1 MSGPARPGSPGDVDP
16 HRDPAWRGRVAL
28 TIVAVLV
35 IAPLLHAAEF
45 RPWTLLAADSLRAA
59 SRFVANFFPLAT
71 SRAFLATAALATWQ
85 TIAIA
90 TAGLAIAL
98 LLAVPATFA
107 MTRVLSVS
115 ALGRPMSRAPAVVRV
130 VVRWTMVV
138 LRSVPELVF
147 ALLFVRLLGL
157 GPTAGVL
164 AIGLSYAGML
174 AKVFAEILE
183 SADASPTR
191 ALLDNGASRLQALLY
206 GALPQSAHELVS
218 YGVYRWE
225 CAVRGSV
232 MMGFVGAGGL
242 GQQIDTSMK
251 MFEGGETA
259 TLLLVFVGLVL
270 GADRVSRRLRA
281 GPG

>member
-1 MSGPARPGSPGDVDP
+1 MTDTQHD
-16 HRDPAWRGRVAL
+16 HRDPVWRTRIAL
-28 TIVAVLV
+28 AILAVVVL
-35 IAPLLHAAEF
+35 APLLHVAEF
-45 RPWTLLAADSLRAA
+45 APWTLFAPDSLAAARH
-59 SRFVANFFPLAT
+59 FVANFVPLAT
-71 SRAFLATAALATWQ
+71 SPAFLQLAAIATWQ

-90 TAGLAIAL
+90 MAGMTLAL
-98 LLAVPATFA
+98 LLAVPATCA
-107 MTRVLSVS
+107 MTRIASVS
-115 ALGRPMSRAPAVVRV
+115 SIGRPMARGPFVLRS
-130 VVRWTMVV
+130 VVRWSMVV

-147 ALLFVRLLGL
+147 ALFFVRLFGL

-183 SADASPTR
+183 SNDASATR
-191 ALLDNGASRLQALLY
+191 ALLANGASRGQALLF
-206 GALPQSAHELVS
+206 GALPQCAHELSS

-259 TLLLVFVGLVL
+259 TLLLVFVALVL
-270 GADRVSRRLRA
+270 GADRVSGLLR
-281 GPG
+281 GRPG